1 MSKPESKNLLTS
13 PLKVVNIGLEGF
25 ADELRQQDVDVIHVD
40 WKPPAGGNPQLA
52 KLLAKLGA

>member
-1 MSKPESKNLLTS
+1 MTKRESKNLLTS
-13 PLKVVNIGLEGF
+13 PLKIVNIGLEGF

>member
-1 MSKPESKNLLTS
+1 MTKRESKNLLTS

>member
-1 MSKPESKNLLTS
+1 MNKPDGKNLLTS

-25 ADELRQQDVDVIHVD
+25 ANELREQDVDVIHVD

-52 KLLAKLGA
+52 KLLSKLGA